1 MDMLTE
7 VKAYLK
13 ITWESENSDLEGYVL
28 RGKSLLDSL
37 TGTANKYE
45 EEGLAKSLLLDYVRY
60 AYNNGIEY
68 FQDNFAK
75 EILHLQIMEGINAM
89 GGDEDVSV

>member
-1 MDMLTE
+1 MLE
-7 VKAYLK
+7 ELKAYLK
-13 ITWESENSDLEGYVL
+13 ITWESENSDLEGYIG
-28 RGKSLLDSL
+28 RGKALIDSL
-37 TGTANKYE
+37 TGTRNKYE

-60 AYNNGIEY
+60 AYNNGLEY

>member
-1 MDMLTE
+1 MLEELKT
-7 VKAYLK
+7 YLK
-13 ITWESENSDLEGYVL
+13 ITWESENADLEGYIS
-28 RGKSLLDSL
+28 RGKSLIDSL

-45 EEGLAKSLLLDYVRY
+45 EEGLAKSLLFDYVRY
-60 AYNNGIEY
+60 AYNNGLEY

-89 GGDEDVSV
+89 GGDADVSV

>member
-1 MDMLTE
+1 MLTE

-13 ITWESENSDLEGYVL
+13 ITWESENSDLEGYIG
-28 RGKSLLDSL
+28 RGKSLIDSL
-37 TGTANKYE
+37 TGTRNKYE

-60 AYNNGIEY
+60 AYNNGLEY

-75 EILHLQIMEGINAM
+75 EILHLQIIEGINAM
-89 GGDEDVSV
+89 GGDADVSV

>member
-1 MDMLTE
+1 MLTE

-28 RGKSLLDSL
+28 RGKTLLDSL

-45 EEGLAKSLLLDYVRY
+45 EEGLAKSLLFDYVRY
-60 AYNNGIEY
+60 AYNNGLEY

-89 GGDEDVSV
+89 GGDADVSV